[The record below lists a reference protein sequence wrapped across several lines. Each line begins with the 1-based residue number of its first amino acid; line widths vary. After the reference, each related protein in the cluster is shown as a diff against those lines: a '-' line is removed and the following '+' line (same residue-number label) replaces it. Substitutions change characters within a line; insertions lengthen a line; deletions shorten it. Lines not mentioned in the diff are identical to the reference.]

1 LLLRFIHFQNNF
13 PKPPSPGSSLVPVPV
28 RISVREADM
37 NLPRFAATLS
47 LLAVFAAFSPFAGA
61 VEDLDIEA
69 AVKSAKTRSDHETIA
84 KYYEDTAKEA
94 RAKAE
99 EQKSLLEEYES
110 KGYLYGR
117 NAEDMKARA
126 SAALRK
132 YEKAAQASSKEAA
145 AHRQTAA
152 QLDDN
157 SGEPGT
163 KPFSVANEPSRH
175 H

>member
-1 LLLRFIHFQNNF
+1 
-13 PKPPSPGSSLVPVPV
+13 
-28 RISVREADM
+28 M
-37 NLPRFAATLS
+37 NLPRFAATLA
-47 LLAVFAAFSPFAGA
+47 LLAVFAASSPFARA
-61 VEDLDIEA
+61 AENPDIDA
-69 AVKSAKTRSDHETIA
+69 AVKNAKTRSDHEGVA
-84 KYYEDTAKEA
+84 KYYEEAAKEA

-99 EQKSLLEEYES
+99 EQQSLLEEYDS

-145 AHRQTAA
+145 LHRQTAA
-152 QLDDN
+152 QLDD
-157 SGEPGT
+157 SGDPGA

>member
-1 LLLRFIHFQNNF
+1 
-13 PKPPSPGSSLVPVPV
+13 
-28 RISVREADM
+28 M

-132 YEKAAQASSKEAA
+132 CEKKLHKPAAKRPPAAPADGGTARRQFWRAWHEA
-145 AHRQTAA
+145 
-152 QLDDN
+152 L
-157 SGEPGT
+157 
-163 KPFSVANEPSRH
+163 
-175 H
+175 

>member
-1 LLLRFIHFQNNF
+1 
-13 PKPPSPGSSLVPVPV
+13 
-28 RISVREADM
+28 M

-69 AVKSAKTRSDHETIA
+69 AVKSAKTRSDHET
-84 KYYEDTAKEA
+84 KEA

-99 EQKSLLEEYES
+99 EQQSLLEEYES
-110 KGYLYGR
+110 KGYLHGR

-145 AHRQTAA
+145 LHRQTAA
-152 QLDDN
+152 QLND
-157 SGEPGT
+157 SAGEPGV

>member
-1 LLLRFIHFQNNF
+1 
-13 PKPPSPGSSLVPVPV
+13 
-28 RISVREADM
+28 M

-84 KYYEDTAKEA
+84 KYYEGAAKEA

-99 EQKSLLEEYES
+99 EQQSLLEEYES

-117 NAEDMKARA
+117 NAEDMKSRA

-145 AHRQTAA
+145 LHRQTAA
-152 QLDDN
+152 QLDDS
-157 SGEPGT
+157 SGEPGA

>member
-1 LLLRFIHFQNNF
+1 
-13 PKPPSPGSSLVPVPV
+13 
-28 RISVREADM
+28 M

-47 LLAVFAAFSPFAGA
+47 LLAVFAAASPFAGA
-61 VEDLDIEA
+61 AENLDIDA
-69 AVKSAKTRSDHETIA
+69 AVKSAKTRSDHEA
-84 KYYEDTAKEA
+84 VARYYEDAAKEA

-99 EQKSLLEEYES
+99 EQQTLLEEYDS
-110 KGYLYGR
+110 KAYLYGR

-145 AHRQTAA
+145 LHRQTAA
-152 QLDDN
+152 QLDDS
-157 SGEPGT
+157 SGEPGA

>member
-1 LLLRFIHFQNNF
+1 
-13 PKPPSPGSSLVPVPV
+13 
-28 RISVREADM
+28 M

-61 VEDLDIEA
+61 VENLDIEA
-69 AVKSAKTRSDHETIA
+69 AIKSAKTRSDHETIA
-84 KYYEDTAKEA
+84 KYYEDAAKEA
-94 RAKAE
+94 RAKVH
-99 EQKSLLEEYES
+99 EQQALLEEYES

-132 YEKAAQASSKEAA
+132 YEKAAQANIKEAVV
-145 AHRQTAA
+145 HRQTAA
-152 QLDDN
+152 HLDDN
-157 SGEPGT
+157 SGEPGA